1 MHFAEW
7 LLNRAYNKMSC
18 SWQWIHGYR
27 SVIMDIWL
35 LAFILTTLI
44 GGVCVAVAVL
54 VYMSVFETR
63 PSNEVIYTLLTLP
76 YIFFVY
82 NWLAALYE
90 IYDTERMA
98 TWDAV
103 KKPYE

>member
-1 MHFAEW
+1 MHFAQW
-7 LLNRAYNKMSC
+7 LANRAFDKLSC
-18 SWQWIHGYR
+18 SWKWIHGYR
-27 SVIMDIWL
+27 SLIMDIWL

-44 GGVCVAVAVL
+44 GGLCVAVSVL
-54 VYMSVFETR
+54 VWMSLYKTD
-63 PSNEVIYTLLTLP
+63 PSPTVIYTLMTLP

-90 IYDTERMA
+90 IYDNERMA

-103 KKPYE
+103 KRPYE